1 MSLALPA
8 AYTDRELTG
17 TDAGVL
23 RRTKPA
29 LHNPILQRMKGDNA
43 KPSSRLQYIDHRI
56 NSIQNYISA
65 KTRNMYNMI
74 DVNVYQENIFHTKM
88 MLKEFDLDNYLFG
101 ITESELSDREIKQ
114 IKHQLKQ
121 EMMEIFYG
129 RNLPSV
135 KA

>member
-1 MSLALPA
+1 MLKA
-8 AYTDRELTG
+8 AH
-17 TDAGVL
+17 AAK
-23 RRTKPA
+23 RR
-29 LHNPILQRMKGDNA
+29 G
-43 KPSSRLQYIDHRI
+43 
-56 NSIQNYISA
+56 
-65 KTRNMYNMI
+65 I
-74 DVNVYQENIFHTKM
+74 DVVVGYVEPHPRPRTAALLKGLEILPNKQIPYHNIV
-88 MLKEFDLDNYLFG
+88 LKEFDLDNYLFG

>member
-29 LHNPILQRMKGDNA
+29 LYNPILQRMKGDNA

-56 NSIQNYISA
+56 NNFINYRQLPVQFDPDCLEGAGALPDARPVFCGKKQKSA
-65 KTRNMYNMI
+65 
-74 DVNVYQENIFHTKM
+74 
-88 MLKEFDLDNYLFG
+88 
-101 ITESELSDREIKQ
+101 
-114 IKHQLKQ
+114 
-121 EMMEIFYG
+121 
-129 RNLPSV
+129 
-135 KA
+135 